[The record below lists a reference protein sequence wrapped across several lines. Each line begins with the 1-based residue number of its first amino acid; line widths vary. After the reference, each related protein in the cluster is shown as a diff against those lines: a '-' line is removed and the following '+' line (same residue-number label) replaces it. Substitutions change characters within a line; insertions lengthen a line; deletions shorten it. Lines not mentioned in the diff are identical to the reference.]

1 MWYRE
6 ILAYR
11 EVTDPKGER
20 TVHQTDSNYERP
32 TFVMDDNYNLSYQTE
47 DLGNGYIT
55 QGPGYYTSQNPAE
68 IHHYSNRFPISREV
82 RIPKGARILDYE
94 NPTEEDMKLIIDA
107 WNKKYNTNYQYDSS
121 IKSFD
126 DLMYVI
132 SNFDESRE
140 DFKRRFRV
148 FKNNIPNNTIN
159 RLYPLLI
166 EMGFDAIDYID
177 ASGRRGETS
186 KYEKFQETSGMSS
199 RTKKKK
205 NKLLDK
211 KNILIINRAMITMP
225 DLFQKARF
233 RPETLTEEEKNK
245 LKDEQQTTAPEF
257 TKILMES
264 NARIKPRL
272 KEISEALKV
281 GADPQKV
288 LDYIKKIEH
297 HLYTFEDKIN
307 FLREIK
313 KYYNENIIFEIFTNQ
328 QIEENKQLIRSIIG
342 DYGRGEAV
350 GFAINAKEGI
360 EKYLKRLDNKYFP
373 FGYIDEN
380 LGIEETVSAIK
391 QWQKLTEV
399 AKLDK
404 SLSKEVPFRTGQ
416 LFDHFK
422 QLIKQ
427 EKSFD
432 LIYRLINDIELK
444 KFLPRS
450 VILELVWK
458 QNELRMQ
465 NGVDLLAQR
474 NEQTE
479 KEMEVE
485 RQNFLQSQQPAQQ
498 PAQKVAY
505 KLRVK
510 YVV

>member
-32 TFVMDDNYNLSYQTE
+32 AFVMDDNYNLSYQAQE
-47 DLGNGYIT
+47 LGNGYIT

-68 IHHYSNRFPISREV
+68 IHHYSNQFPISREI

-94 NPTEEDMKLIIDA
+94 NPTDEDLRLIIDA

-126 DLMYVI
+126 DLLHVI
-132 SNFDESRE
+132 SDSDISRE
-140 DFKRRFRV
+140 HFKGRFRV

-177 ASGRRGETS
+177 PSGRRGETS
-186 KYEKFQETSGMSS
+186 NYEKFQETSGMSS

-245 LKDEQQTTAPEF
+245 LEDEQQTTAPEF

-264 NARIKPRL
+264 NARIKPSL

-297 HLYTFEDKIN
+297 HLYTFEHKIN

-342 DYGRGEAV
+342 DYGRGKAV
-350 GFAINAKEGI
+350 GLAGNYQEAIEKLLKRFEQKYLIDGYANPNLNLEQSILALKEYGKIQKLMEFNAK
-360 EKYLKRLDNKYFP
+360 
-373 FGYIDEN
+373 GYRNVPEINIPLARHFQSLVDQITSFEIIFELVNDMELRAN
-380 LGIEETVSAIK
+380 LTKEAIM
-391 QWQKLTEV
+391 
-399 AKLDK
+399 AM
-404 SLSKEVPFRTGQ
+404 
-416 LFDHFK
+416 
-422 QLIKQ
+422 INKQ
-427 EKSFD
+427 EQ
-432 LIYRLINDIELK
+432 LK
-444 KFLPRS
+444 
-450 VILELVWK
+450 
-458 QNELRMQ
+458 N
-465 NGVDLLAQR
+465 
-474 NEQTE
+474 QT
-479 KEMEVE
+479 
-485 RQNFLQSQQPAQQ
+485 A
-498 PAQKVAY
+498 KVAY
-505 KLRVK
+505 KLRMK

>member
-32 TFVMDDNYNLSYQTE
+32 TFVMDDNYNLSYQSE

-94 NPTEEDMKLIIDA
+94 NPTEEDMRSIIDA

-140 DFKRRFRV
+140 DFKGRFRI

-186 KYEKFQETSGMSS
+186 NYEEFQETSGMSS
-199 RTKKKK
+199 RTKDKK

-288 LDYIKKIEH
+288 LEYIKKIEH
-297 HLYTFEDKIN
+297 HLYTFEHKIN

-342 DYGRGEAV
+342 DYGRGKAV
-350 GFAINAKEGI
+350 GLAGNYQEAIEKLLKRFEQKYLIDGYANPNLNLEQTILALKEYGKIQKLMEFNAK
-360 EKYLKRLDNKYFP
+360 
-373 FGYIDEN
+373 GYRNVPEINIPLARHFQSLVDQITSFEIIFELVN
-380 LGIEETVSAIK
+380 DMELRANITKEAIM
-391 QWQKLTEV
+391 
-399 AKLDK
+399 AM
-404 SLSKEVPFRTGQ
+404 
-416 LFDHFK
+416 
-422 QLIKQ
+422 INKQ
-427 EKSFD
+427 E
-432 LIYRLINDIELK
+432 
-444 KFLPRS
+444 
-450 VILELVWK
+450 
-458 QNELRMQ
+458 QLR
-465 NGVDLLAQR
+465 N
-474 NEQTE
+474 QT
-479 KEMEVE
+479 
-485 RQNFLQSQQPAQQ
+485 A
-498 PAQKVAY
+498 KVAY
-505 KLRVK
+505 KLRMK

>member
-32 TFVMDDNYNLSYQTE
+32 TFVMDDNYNLSYQSE

-94 NPTEEDMKLIIDA
+94 NPTEEDMRSIIDA

-186 KYEKFQETSGMSS
+186 NYEEFQETSGMSS
-199 RTKKKK
+199 RTKDKK

-264 NARIKPRL
+264 NARIRPRL

-297 HLYTFEDKIN
+297 HLYKFEDKIN
-307 FLREIK
+307 FLRDIK

-342 DYGRGEAV
+342 DYGRGKAV
-350 GFAINAKEGI
+350 GLAGNYQEAIEKLLKRFEQKYLIDGYANPNLNLEQTILALKEYGKIQKLMEFNAKGY
-360 EKYLKRLDNKYFP
+360 KYVPEINIPLARHFQSLVDQITSFDVIFQLVN
-373 FGYIDEN
+373 DMELRAN
-380 LGIEETVSAIK
+380 LSREAIMAM
-391 QWQKLTEV
+391 V
-399 AKLDK
+399 N
-404 SLSKEVPFRTGQ
+404 
-416 LFDHFK
+416 
-422 QLIKQ
+422 KQ
-427 EKSFD
+427 E
-432 LIYRLINDIELK
+432 
-444 KFLPRS
+444 
-450 VILELVWK
+450 
-458 QNELRMQ
+458 ELR
-465 NGVDLLAQR
+465 N
-474 NEQTE
+474 QT
-479 KEMEVE
+479 
-485 RQNFLQSQQPAQQ
+485 A
-498 PAQKVAY
+498 KVAY
-505 KLRVK
+505 KVRIR

>member
-32 TFVMDDNYNLSYQTE
+32 AFVMDDNYNLSYQAQE
-47 DLGNGYIT
+47 LGNGYIT

-68 IHHYSNRFPISREV
+68 IHHYSNQFPISREI

-94 NPTEEDMKLIIDA
+94 NPTEEDMRSIIDA

-126 DLMYVI
+126 DLLHVI
-132 SNFDESRE
+132 SDSDISRE
-140 DFKRRFRV
+140 HFKGRFRV

-177 ASGRRGETS
+177 PSGRRGETS
-186 KYEKFQETSGMSS
+186 NYEKFQETSGMSS

-245 LKDEQQTTAPEF
+245 LEDEQQTTAPEF

-264 NARIKPRL
+264 NARIKPSL

-288 LDYIKKIEH
+288 LEYIKKIEH
-297 HLYTFEDKIN
+297 HLYTFEHKIN

-342 DYGRGEAV
+342 DYGRGKAV
-350 GFAINAKEGI
+350 GLAGNYQEAIEKLLKRFEQKYLIDGYANPNLNLEQTILALKEYGKIQKLMEFNAK
-360 EKYLKRLDNKYFP
+360 
-373 FGYIDEN
+373 GYRNVPEINIPLARHFQSLVDQITSFEIIFELVNDMELRAN
-380 LGIEETVSAIK
+380 LTKEAIM
-391 QWQKLTEV
+391 
-399 AKLDK
+399 AM
-404 SLSKEVPFRTGQ
+404 
-416 LFDHFK
+416 
-422 QLIKQ
+422 INKQ
-427 EKSFD
+427 EQ
-432 LIYRLINDIELK
+432 LK
-444 KFLPRS
+444 
-450 VILELVWK
+450 
-458 QNELRMQ
+458 N
-465 NGVDLLAQR
+465 
-474 NEQTE
+474 QT
-479 KEMEVE
+479 
-485 RQNFLQSQQPAQQ
+485 A
-498 PAQKVAY
+498 KVAY
-505 KLRVK
+505 KLRMK

>member
-32 TFVMDDNYNLSYQTE
+32 TFVMDDNYNLSYQSE

-94 NPTEEDMKLIIDA
+94 NPTEEDMRSIIDA

-121 IKSFD
+121 LKSFD

-186 KYEKFQETSGMSS
+186 NYEEFQETSGMSS
-199 RTKKKK
+199 RTKDKK

-297 HLYTFEDKIN
+297 HLYKFEDKIN

-342 DYGRGEAV
+342 DYGRGKAV
-350 GFAINAKEGI
+350 GLAGNYQEAIEKLLKRFEQKYLIDGYANPNLNLEQSILALKEYGKIQKLMEFNAK
-360 EKYLKRLDNKYFP
+360 
-373 FGYIDEN
+373 GYRNVPEINIPLARHFQSLVDQITSFEVIFELVNDMELRAN
-380 LGIEETVSAIK
+380 LTKEAIM
-391 QWQKLTEV
+391 
-399 AKLDK
+399 AM
-404 SLSKEVPFRTGQ
+404 
-416 LFDHFK
+416 
-422 QLIKQ
+422 INKQ
-427 EKSFD
+427 E
-432 LIYRLINDIELK
+432 
-444 KFLPRS
+444 
-450 VILELVWK
+450 
-458 QNELRMQ
+458 QLR
-465 NGVDLLAQR
+465 N
-474 NEQTE
+474 QT
-479 KEMEVE
+479 
-485 RQNFLQSQQPAQQ
+485 A
-498 PAQKVAY
+498 KVAY

>member
-32 TFVMDDNYNLSYQTE
+32 TFVMDDNYNLSYQSE

-94 NPTEEDMKLIIDA
+94 NPTEEDMRSIIDA

-186 KYEKFQETSGMSS
+186 NYEEFQETSGMSS
-199 RTKKKK
+199 RTKDKK

-264 NARIKPRL
+264 NARIRPRL

-297 HLYTFEDKIN
+297 HLYKFEDKIN

-342 DYGRGEAV
+342 DYGRGKAV
-350 GFAINAKEGI
+350 GLAGNYQEAIEKLLKRFEQKYLIDGYANPNLNLEQTILALKEYGKIQKLMEFNAK
-360 EKYLKRLDNKYFP
+360 
-373 FGYIDEN
+373 GYRNVPEINIPLARHFQSLVDQITSFEIIFELVN
-380 LGIEETVSAIK
+380 DMELRANITKEAIM
-391 QWQKLTEV
+391 
-399 AKLDK
+399 AM
-404 SLSKEVPFRTGQ
+404 
-416 LFDHFK
+416 
-422 QLIKQ
+422 INKQ
-427 EKSFD
+427 E
-432 LIYRLINDIELK
+432 
-444 KFLPRS
+444 
-450 VILELVWK
+450 
-458 QNELRMQ
+458 QLR
-465 NGVDLLAQR
+465 N
-474 NEQTE
+474 QT
-479 KEMEVE
+479 
-485 RQNFLQSQQPAQQ
+485 A
-498 PAQKVAY
+498 KVAY
-505 KLRVK
+505 KLRMK

>member
-32 TFVMDDNYNLSYQTE
+32 TFVMDDNYNLSYQSE

-94 NPTEEDMKLIIDA
+94 NPTEEDMRSIIDA

-186 KYEKFQETSGMSS
+186 NYEEFQETSGMSS
-199 RTKKKK
+199 RTKDKK

-264 NARIKPRL
+264 NARIRPRL

-297 HLYTFEDKIN
+297 HLYKFEDKIN

-342 DYGRGEAV
+342 DYGRGKAV
-350 GFAINAKEGI
+350 GLAGNYQEAIEKLLKRFEQKYLIDGYANPNLNLEQTILALKEYGKIQKLMEFNAK
-360 EKYLKRLDNKYFP
+360 
-373 FGYIDEN
+373 GYRNVPEINIPLARHFQSLVDQITSFEIIFELVN
-380 LGIEETVSAIK
+380 DMELRANITKEAIM
-391 QWQKLTEV
+391 
-399 AKLDK
+399 AM
-404 SLSKEVPFRTGQ
+404 
-416 LFDHFK
+416 
-422 QLIKQ
+422 INKQ
-427 EKSFD
+427 E
-432 LIYRLINDIELK
+432 
-444 KFLPRS
+444 
-450 VILELVWK
+450 
-458 QNELRMQ
+458 QLR
-465 NGVDLLAQR
+465 N
-474 NEQTE
+474 QT
-479 KEMEVE
+479 
-485 RQNFLQSQQPAQQ
+485 A
-498 PAQKVAY
+498 KVAY
-505 KLRVK
+505 KFRMK

>member
-32 TFVMDDNYNLSYQTE
+32 TFVMDDNYNLSYQAQE
-47 DLGNGYIT
+47 LGNGYIT

-68 IHHYSNRFPISREV
+68 SHHYSKQFPISREI

-94 NPTEEDMKLIIDA
+94 NPTDEDLRLIIDA

-126 DLMYVI
+126 DLLHVI
-132 SNFDESRE
+132 SDSDISRE
-140 DFKRRFRV
+140 HFKGRFRV

-177 ASGRRGETS
+177 PSGRRGETS
-186 KYEKFQETSGMSS
+186 NYEKFQETSGMSS

-245 LKDEQQTTAPEF
+245 LEDEQQTTAPEF

-281 GADPQKV
+281 GADPQRV

-342 DYGRGEAV
+342 DYGRGKAV
-350 GFAINAKEGI
+350 GLAGNYQEAIEKLLKRFEQKYLIDGYANPNLNLEQTILALKEYGKIQKLMEFNAK
-360 EKYLKRLDNKYFP
+360 
-373 FGYIDEN
+373 GYRNVPEIN
-380 LGIEETVSAIK
+380 IPLARHF
-391 QWQKLTEV
+391 Q
-399 AKLDK
+399 
-404 SLSKEVPFRTGQ
+404 SLVDQIT
-416 LFDHFK
+416 
-422 QLIKQ
+422 
-427 EKSFD
+427 SFE
-432 LIYRLINDIELK
+432 IIFELINDM
-444 KFLPRS
+444 
-450 VILELVWK
+450 
-458 QNELRMQ
+458 ELRANITKEAIMAMINKQ
-465 NGVDLLAQR
+465 EQLR
-474 NEQTE
+474 NQT
-479 KEMEVE
+479 
-485 RQNFLQSQQPAQQ
+485 A
-498 PAQKVAY
+498 KVAY
-505 KLRVK
+505 KLSMK